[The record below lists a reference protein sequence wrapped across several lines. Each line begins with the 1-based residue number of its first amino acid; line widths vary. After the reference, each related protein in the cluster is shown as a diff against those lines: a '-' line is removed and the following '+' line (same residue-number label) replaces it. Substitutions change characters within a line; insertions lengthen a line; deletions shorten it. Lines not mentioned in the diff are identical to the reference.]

1 MSALND
7 RGAYVTTDASLERVL
22 RHVGAHAADVISIS
36 RRPSQFATLF
46 PADVVTLTLRS
57 GDRRSV
63 FVKHLGPEQADHPDK
78 QRRDC
83 EIRVYEELLADE
95 RLPVPHFY
103 GWEPCT
109 ENGQRELFLE
119 YVDDWNLRYHSLE
132 YWHAAARALAR
143 MHAWFAER
151 REFVRS
157 RQYLLSIDEAYV
169 RAWAKRAVDAS
180 ASVSPALGGRLR
192 RAVEGVGP
200 AAVLLAQMPPTLVH
214 NDLSP
219 KNVIADRSVDPPR
232 ICFVDWELA
241 GFGCGPLDLVHLR
254 YGLDPAE
261 ARALWTVYR
270 AELEGTDVVPSG
282 GEAEVVLA
290 ACELHKTLYRLAHA
304 RRWRL
309 PHTTV
314 EEWITEVERL
324 IAMFPRRR
332 ARTQGVGA

>member
-1 MSALND
+1 VRALNGH
-7 RGAYVTTDASLERVL
+7 GAYVTTDASLERVL
-22 RHVGAHAADVISIS
+22 RHTGACAADVISVS
-36 RRPSQFATLF
+36 RSPSRFATLF

-57 GDRRSV
+57 GARHSV
-63 FVKHLGPEQADHPDK
+63 FVKRLGSEQADHPDK
-78 QRRDC
+78 QRRDR

-95 RLPVPHFY
+95 RLPVPGFY
-103 GWEPCT
+103 GWESST

-143 MHAWFAER
+143 LHGWFAER

-157 RQYLLSIDEAYV
+157 RRFLLRIDETYV

-180 ASVSPALGGRLR
+180 ASISPVLGARLH
-192 RAVEGVGP
+192 RAVEGIGP
-200 AAVLLAQMPPTLVH
+200 AAALLAQMPPTLVH

-219 KNVIADRSVDPPR
+219 KNVIADRSVNPAR

-254 YGLDPAE
+254 YGLEPAD
-261 ARALWTVYR
+261 ASTLWTIYR
-270 AELEGTDVVPSG
+270 AELAGTDVIPCD
-282 GEAEVVLA
+282 AEEDAVLA
-290 ACELHKTLYRLAHA
+290 ACELHKTLYRLAHV
-304 RRWRL
+304 RQWRL
-309 PHTTV
+309 PRTTV
-314 EEWITEVERL
+314 EEWIAEVERL

-332 ARTQGVGA
+332 ARPQGVRA